1 MMNIAVHNR
10 AAFHWPV
17 SQRWIFAGATLVLLP
32 GLSLLFSFNPASS
45 IFFPPCPF
53 HALTGLHCPGCGTLR
68 ALHQLLNG
76 HLLRAFGLNPL
87 MVLSLPFVGYAFL
100 SNAMTMVNG
109 RRLPTVFIP
118 AIWIW
123 MLLGAVITFWA
134 LRNIPVYPFSLL
146 AP

>member
-1 MMNIAVHNR
+1 MGNV
-10 AAFHWPV
+10 
-17 SQRWIFAGATLVLLP
+17 G
-32 GLSLLFSFNPASS
+32 
-45 IFFPPCPF
+45 
-53 HALTGLHCPGCGTLR
+53 
-68 ALHQLLNG
+68 LHQLLNG

-123 MLLGAVITFWA
+123 MLLGACPI
-134 LRNIPVYPFSLL
+134 NLL
-146 AP
+146 PGGLVKQ